1 MLQRDYILEI
11 IAQFAQ
17 VVAEAL
23 GRARE
28 MHDQDSIEQVEQA
41 IGDLLELDHET
52 ALALAPDSLVTMML
66 LSGMGDSVAE
76 YVCYALGQLSGIYAD
91 MGEEDLAGIRGLQ
104 AKAVAE
110 SFGCDPDTVP
120 AELADD
126 ADAASEGGDDGV
138 R

>member
-110 SFGCDPDTVP
+110 SFGCDLDTVP
-120 AELADD
+120 AELAD
-126 ADAASEGGDDGV
+126 AEDAAFEGGDDGV